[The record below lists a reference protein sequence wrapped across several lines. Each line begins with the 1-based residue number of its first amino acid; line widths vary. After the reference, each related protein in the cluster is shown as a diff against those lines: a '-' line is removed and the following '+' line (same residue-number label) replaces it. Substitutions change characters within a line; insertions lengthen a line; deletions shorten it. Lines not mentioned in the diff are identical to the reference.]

1 MDTKKIV
8 MERLGMSKMG
18 KKCRFKDYDN
28 GAVHINVGDEVA
40 MEVKRVT
47 GETSFVVGRYDD
59 KSRMYKVAYD
69 PDMGAGRIK
78 KIVMVYAAS

>member
-47 GETSFVVGRYDD
+47 GETSFVVGL
-59 KSRMYKVAYD
+59 
-69 PDMGAGRIK
+69 
-78 KIVMVYAAS
+78 